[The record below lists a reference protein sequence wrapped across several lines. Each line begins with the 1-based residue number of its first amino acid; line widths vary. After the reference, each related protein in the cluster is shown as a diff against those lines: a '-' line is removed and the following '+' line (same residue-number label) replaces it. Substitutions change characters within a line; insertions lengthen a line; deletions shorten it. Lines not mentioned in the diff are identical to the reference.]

1 MDQYFMQWDVVMWC
15 NTMIQW
21 FMYHIFIGWLFDC
34 IAEHH
39 TNRWFSKGR
48 NVSLFQWYPVGDF
61 YKYLESSPEVFF
73 FAVQNPNKKQVASV
87 EETDSDAFPEHK
99 WRTLPDPIIM
109 PSFGEFC
116 KVMYFIRVRWTNCQ
130 FPQILSMEFE
140 THLQRKFQIPSNST
154 HFEGWNRETKITTG
168 PKIFLDPNMYKNLLP
183 CFWHSRMAPSISTNS
198 VLWSMP
204 SGRSCPGPS
213 PEPTP
218 KGWLP
223 SSLVCS
229 VVIR

>member
-1 MDQYFMQWDVVMWC
+1 MDQYFMQWDLVMWC

-21 FMYHIFIGWLFDC
+21 FMHHIFIGWLFDC
-34 IAEHH
+34 ITEHH

-48 NVSLFQWYPVGDF
+48 NVSLFQGYPGWR
-61 YKYLESSPEVFF
+61 LLQIPRIIPRGFF

-168 PKIFLDPNMYKNLLP
+168 PKMFWIPICIKTFSRVFGAAGWRHRFRRIL
-183 CFWHSRMAPSISTNS
+183 CFDQCLAEEAARGRAPSPP
-198 VLWSMP
+198 LR
-204 SGRSCPGPS
+204 GGC
-213 PEPTP
+213 
-218 KGWLP
+218 LP
-223 SSLVCS
+223 
-229 VVIR
+229 RWFAQ